1 MYFLWHIEIT
11 SCGIIGMK
19 HALPV
24 LDSGQSLRS
33 PSSLYTPLWW
43 VLALGEGESLGRM
56 GLGFNMEDSKEKKKY
71 CQGHLHPNMPSMNL
85 SSQARMGDEASENE

>member
-1 MYFLWHIEIT
+1 MYFLCNLEIT

-33 PSSLYTPLWW
+33 PSSLYTPLSW

-56 GLGFNMEDSKEKKKY
+56 GLGFNMEDSKGKKY

-85 SSQARMGDEASENE
+85 SSQARMGDKASENE